1 MERRA
6 NASENKALFKNY
18 TASRFLLSTL
28 CNARFRFHSPTE
40 ANFLPFS
47 CLCACPFFLFN
58 LFFPVAFQTFL
69 LANALELEN
78 VSETFFT
85 DEQNNYTRKKPYL
98 SAQYIWIASNFLT
111 QVAVKVS
118 NIFTTIRREQ
128 TTRKT

>member
-1 MERRA
+1 MHV
-6 NASENKALFKNY
+6 SDFTVQLKQTSWPSLVY
-18 TASRFLLSTL
+18 VLV
-28 CNARFRFHSPTE
+28 H
-40 ANFLPFS
+40 FS
-47 CLCACPFFLFN
+47 SLIFFFS
-58 LFFPVAFQTFL
+58 VAFQTFL

-128 TTRKT
+128 TTPKT